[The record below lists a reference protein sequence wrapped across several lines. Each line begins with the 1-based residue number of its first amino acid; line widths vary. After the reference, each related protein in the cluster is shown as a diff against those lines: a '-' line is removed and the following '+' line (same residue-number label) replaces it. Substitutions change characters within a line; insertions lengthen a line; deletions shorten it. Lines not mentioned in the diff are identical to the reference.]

1 MQLWKPVSR
10 LDCID
15 LGEDFFL
22 IKFKLIKDYDKV
34 LKGGPWFIGDH
45 YLTIRTWEPY
55 FKPNATAC
63 SKVAVWA
70 HLPQLPIEFYE
81 MGVLKDI
88 GNAIGPVLRID
99 VITASSTRGR
109 YARICVQV
117 DLAKP
122 LVRRVFIRR
131 FGQEVLYEGISS
143 LCFDCGRLGHCKK
156 ACPYSIKETMEG
168 QAVHRES
175 EENPNGM
182 TNPQAPTLEGAGHV
196 KDEYGP

>member
-1 MQLWKPVSR
+1 MTTR
-10 LDCID
+10 A
-15 LGEDFFL
+15 
-22 IKFKLIKDYDKV
+22 
-34 LKGGPWFIGDH
+34 
-45 YLTIRTWEPY
+45 WEPY

-70 HLPQLPIEFYE
+70 RLPQLPIKFYE

-88 GNAIGPVLRID
+88 GNAIDPVLRID
-99 VITASSTRGR
+99 VITASGTCGR
-109 YARICVQV
+109 YVRICVQV

-122 LVRRVFIRR
+122 LVRRVFIRH

-143 LCFDCGRLGHCKK
+143 LCFDCNRLGHRKE
-156 ACPYSIKETMEG
+156 ACTYSIKETTKG

-175 EENPNGM
+175 EENPDDM

-196 KDEYGP
+196 KDEYGPWMLVERRKQGLR